1 VVAQQAALVKALKD
15 VLKARGMTYAGL
27 AEGLGLSEA
36 SVKRVFATGSFTL
49 ERLDRICELIGI
61 EITDLAR
68 MVRQEG
74 EKPAQLLW
82 DQEEQVVADPK
93 LLLVAVHAINHWTF
107 DEIVATYTLS
117 KAECVGLLT
126 RLDKLGIIDLLP
138 DNKIRVRVAQNFSW
152 LPGGPIQQ
160 YFRARVQHDFLQSR
174 FDQSG
179 EVMMFVSGMLSR
191 SGNAA
196 IQSRMR
202 RLAAELAEQHDQDL
216 ALPLA
221 ERFGT
226 AMILALRPWTPESF
240 RHFQRKQT

>member
-1 VVAQQAALVKALKD
+1 MAQQAALVGALKEA
-15 VLKARGMTYAGL
+15 LKARGMTYAGV
-27 AEGLGLSEA
+27 AKGLGLSEA
-36 SVKRVFATGSFTL
+36 SVKRVFAAGSFTL

-74 EKPAQLLW
+74 EDPAQLSW
-82 DQEEQVVADPK
+82 AQEEQLVADPK
-93 LLLVAVHAINHWTF
+93 LLLVAIHAVNHWTF

-117 KAECVGLLT
+117 KTECIRLLA
-126 RLDKLGIIDLLP
+126 RLDKLGIVDLLP
-138 DNKIRVRVAQNFSW
+138 NNKIRLRVTQNFSW

-160 YFRARVQHDFLQSR
+160 YFRARVQNDFLQSR

-179 EVMMFVSGMLSR
+179 ELMMFVSGMLSR
-191 SGNAA
+191 SSNAA
-196 IQSRMR
+196 IQSRIR
-202 RLAAELAEQHDQDL
+202 RLAAELAEQHHQDL

-226 AMILALRPWTPESF
+226 SLILAIRPWAPESF
-240 RHFQRKQT
+240 KRLQRKPA